1 MIGKQRAREGF
12 QILDMTTL
20 VSAKNDIGDEHHV
33 VRGTRLRYDE
43 GFGDSGML
51 AQDSLDLAAF
61 HAVTPNLELLVS
73 ASHEFDDTIRQK
85 ASQVARIVHPPVA
98 VGGIGPE
105 PGSREFR

>member
-43 GFGDSGML
+43 GFGDSESAAVML
-51 AQDSLDLAAF
+51 KKKSFGYLALSPGERACRRNAVGCRLIKFNLPHVDLTGWKNHF
-61 HAVTPNLELLVS
+61 
-73 ASHEFDDTIRQK
+73 
-85 ASQVARIVHPPVA
+85 PVA
-98 VGGIGPE
+98 LMHI
-105 PGSREFR
+105 